1 MIFLG
6 RKRPD
11 FWSGRERERERE
23 GAEREAPTSLYDL
36 RRSSGRFPSSQ
47 GLKSEYLA
55 RATRGYQKLQVSPRF
70 RAEGSGSQKLRVQEV
85 FVELPRVVAHALRGR
100 DSSYFGYFPF

>member
-11 FWSGRERERERE
+11 FWSGLVMRVREEKKGCRERSSNF
-23 GAEREAPTSLYDL
+23 SL
-36 RRSSGRFPSSQ
+36 RSTEIGRSFSD
-47 GLKSEYLA
+47 G
-55 RATRGYQKLQVSPRF
+55 PRF
-70 RAEGSGSQKLRVQEV
+70 KVGVLGKGYAWILETSSFTEVSGSQKLRVQEV
-85 FVELPRVVAHALRGR
+85 FVELPQVIAHTLRGR